1 MKKSESAGVSAAAS
15 RHILAIFNPAA
26 GRNRRRRLD
35 EIVNLVRN
43 AGCAVTV
50 RETQAPGHAEAMV
63 REAAGAGFD
72 LVAAA
77 GGDGTINEVVNGLA
91 GTGLALGIIPLGT
104 ANVVADE
111 IGLSKSP
118 REVARVLA
126 HGPLRPIRVGRA
138 NGRRFVMMAG
148 VGFDANVIGGVSLAL
163 KKVIG
168 PLAYVWTAGLQAFRD
183 PFAHC
188 AITIDGQGRGAVSAV
203 ACNGRRY
210 GGPFVAASRANLA
223 DDSFQVVLMKGRG
236 WFSVARYGAALIFG
250 KVGVWSDVEI
260 VTGRDVVI
268 SGASGQKVQ
277 ADGDI
282 IAALPVR
289 IEIDPEPVRLA
300 FPL

>member
-1 MKKSESAGVSAAAS
+1 
-15 RHILAIFNPAA
+15 
-26 GRNRRRRLD
+26 
-35 EIVNLVRN
+35 
-43 AGCAVTV
+43 
-50 RETQAPGHAEAMV
+50 
-63 REAAGAGFD
+63 
-72 LVAAA
+72 
-77 GGDGTINEVVNGLA
+77 
-91 GTGLALGIIPLGT
+91 
-104 ANVVADE
+104 
-111 IGLSKSP
+111 
-118 REVARVLA
+118 
-126 HGPLRPIRVGRA
+126 
-138 NGRRFVMMAG
+138 
-148 VGFDANVIGGVSLAL
+148 
-163 KKVIG
+163 
-168 PLAYVWTAGLQAFRD
+168 
-183 PFAHC
+183 
-188 AITIDGQGRGAVSAV
+188 GAVSAV